1 MVFCGNVIFT
11 SPERWKESQEVLKAV
26 HNELQSTLTR
36 LWMIWH
42 SDVSSLFSKTS
53 RYTYESVEETS
64 NLDAAWQAMVQ
75 RPARVWEKIVNIHS
89 VFSTNLDEWE
99 KIKLHFARGDHDVPV
114 DLATDIDLEVDDN
127 LNFEWVH
134 L

>member
-42 SDVSSLFSKTS
+42 SDVSSLLSKTS

-75 RPARVWEKIVNIHS
+75 RSARVWEKIVNVHS

-114 DLATDIDLEVDDN
+114 DLATDIVLEVEDN
-127 LNFEWVH
+127 LNSEWVH